1 MEIKIKLFTVLRD
14 AAGKEEVIMP
24 WRQGMT
30 YLDLLGDLKK
40 KYTAM
45 ASLLESSFV
54 SVNGRFA
61 ERGIFLMPE
70 DEVAV
75 LPPVSGG

>member
-1 MEIKIKLFTVLRD
+1 MEMRVKLFMVLRD
-14 AAGKEEVIMP
+14 AAGSEEVILP

-30 YLDLLGDLKK
+30 YLDLMGDLKK
-40 KYTAM
+40 KYSGITE
-45 ASLLESSFV
+45 LLDSSFV
-54 SVNGRFA
+54 AVNGRFA
-61 ERGIFLMPE
+61 ERGTVLMPE

>member
-1 MEIKIKLFTVLRD
+1 MEMRVKLFTVLRD
-14 AAGKEEVIMP
+14 AAGKEEVILP

-30 YLDLLGDLKK
+30 YLDLIVELKK
-40 KYTAM
+40 KFRGM
-45 ASLLESSFV
+45 SPLLDSSFV
-54 SVNGRFA
+54 AVNGRFA
-61 ERGIFLMPE
+61 ERGTALMPE

>member
-1 MEIKIKLFTVLRD
+1 MEMRVKLFTVLRD
-14 AAGKEEVIMP
+14 AAGKEEIVMP

-30 YLDLLGDLKK
+30 SPDLIKDLKK
-40 KYTAM
+40 NFESM
-45 ASLLESSFV
+45 APLLDASMV
-54 SVNGRFA
+54 AINGRFA
-61 ERGIFLMPE
+61 ERGTVLMPE